1 MKKDYYNILGLENKQ
16 VSEEEIKKAYR
27 KLALQYHPDKNPGNK
42 EAEEKF
48 KEINE
53 AYSVLS
59 DTDKRHQYDNG
70 GDENSF
76 HFNEDLHNF
85 FKRHANFNP
94 FGAQQQQR
102 DPYAP
107 ENGSDIQHLL
117 NITLEESIAG
127 CTKDITLEILKE
139 CPDCN
144 GTGQTDKS
152 EKKACTVCNG
162 SGVHTRRQGNMF
174 FQSTCPAC
182 QGIGT
187 TLSNP
192 CPACRGTS
200 QIRGE
205 RIYTVT
211 IKPNSMTGNYFI
223 LRNVGNAGK
232 YKGQA
237 GNIIVIVQ
245 VLEHEFFKKQGND
258 YFCTIRLPLRTFVEG
273 GTYKIPSFT
282 ENKYI
287 ELAIPPNIRNG
298 AILKLS
304 GKGINGS
311 DLYVKVMVEVPV
323 NLTQWQKELLEEFER
338 SQTDNNHPESKK
350 IEATLED
357 FKNKIWKQ

>member
-16 VSEEEIKKAYR
+16 ASEDEIKKAYR
-27 KLALQYHPDKNPGNK
+27 KLALQYHPDTNSGNK

-59 DTDKRHQYDNG
+59 DSNKRQAYDNG
-70 GDENSF
+70 GDDNLNINLEEFLRRN
-76 HFNEDLHNF
+76 
-85 FKRHANFNP
+85 NP
-94 FGAQQQQR
+94 FWRPDQATSHRR

-107 ENGSDIQHLL
+107 ENGSDIQYGLP
-117 NITLEESIAG
+117 ITLEESIAG

-144 GTGQTDKS
+144 GTGKTDKS
-152 EKKACTVCNG
+152 EKKTCNVCGG
-162 SGVHTRRQGNMF
+162 SGLHTRRQGNMF

-182 QGIGT
+182 QGVGT

-192 CPACRGTS
+192 CPTCRGTS

-223 LRNVGNAGK
+223 LHNVGNAGK
-232 YKGQA
+232 YKGQP
-237 GNIIVIVQ
+237 GNIVVIIQ
-245 VLEHEFFKKQGND
+245 ILEHEFFKKNAND

-287 ELAIPPNIRNG
+287 ELAIPPNIKNG

-338 SQTDNNHPESKK
+338 SQTDDNHPESKK
-350 IEATLED
+350 IEAILED
-357 FKNKIWKQ
+357 FKNKIWKE